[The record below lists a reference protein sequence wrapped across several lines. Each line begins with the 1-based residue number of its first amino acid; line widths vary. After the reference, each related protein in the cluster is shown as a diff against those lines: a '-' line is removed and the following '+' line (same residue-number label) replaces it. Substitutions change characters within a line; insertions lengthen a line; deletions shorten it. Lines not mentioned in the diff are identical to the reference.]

1 MAGIEKRRDYTPRS
15 QRERQA
21 YRLVLLGGGTGLVG
35 VGTLVMALA
44 GVMGLLLPIVL
55 LLICAVSVW
64 RFLRVT
70 GMR

>member
-35 VGTLVMALA
+35 GGTLVMALA
-44 GVMGLLLPIVL
+44 GIMGLLLPIVL

>member
-21 YRLVLLGGGTGLVG
+21 YRLVLLGGGTGLLG
-35 VGTLVMALA
+35 VGTLVLAVA
-44 GVMGLLLPIVL
+44 GVMGLTLPIVL

>member
-15 QRERQA
+15 RRERQA

>member
-35 VGTLVMALA
+35 VGTLVLALA